1 MPEGNLLEVS
11 GLGVD
16 IPTHGGYVQAVR
28 GIDFTLQSGNT
39 MALVGES
46 GCGKSVSVQAMV
58 GLLAIPG
65 LRLSGSVLFQQ
76 QNLLQLEQAQLNRI
90 RGARIGMVFQD
101 PLSAFNPTRT
111 IGSQIAETLRIH
123 NGISQGAGLT
133 EARRLLDECRLSEPA
148 KRVSQYP
155 FELSGGMLQRAMI
168 AMALAC
174 GPELLIAD
182 EPTTALDVTTQDQIL
197 WLLQQLQQARGM
209 AILLITHDLAVV
221 ARMANQVAV
230 MYAGQLVEQADV
242 KQLFARPAHP
252 YTRALLRATPHG
264 EMIANEPLE
273 TIPGS
278 PPDLFAPPRGCGFY
292 PRCGEAMRICQQR
305 MPDILPAGDGSVS
318 RCWMQ
323 HPDYLAARGLVSD

>member
-1 MPEGNLLEVS
+1 
-11 GLGVD
+11 
-16 IPTHGGYVQAVR
+16 
-28 GIDFTLQSGNT
+28 
-39 MALVGES
+39 
-46 GCGKSVSVQAMV
+46 
-58 GLLAIPG
+58 
-65 LRLSGSVLFQQ
+65 
-76 QNLLQLEQAQLNRI
+76 
-90 RGARIGMVFQD
+90 
-101 PLSAFNPTRT
+101 LSAFNPTRT
-111 IGSQIAETLRIH
+111 IGSQIAETLRVH
-123 NGISQGAGLT
+123 KGMGQAAGLA

-197 WLLQQLQQARGM
+197 WLLQQLQRARGM

-221 ARMANQVAV
+221 ARMANEVAV
-230 MYAGQLVEQADV
+230 MYAGQLVERAGVD
-242 KQLFARPAHP
+242 QLFASPAHP

-278 PPDLFAPPRGCGFY
+278 PPDLYAPPPGCGFC
-292 PRCGEAMRICQQR
+292 PRCPHAMRICQQR
-305 MPDILPAGDGSVS
+305 MPDVLVAGGAAAVRCWLHHPDCPTARGDGN
-318 RCWMQ
+318 
-323 HPDYLAARGLVSD
+323 D

>member
-1 MPEGNLLEVS
+1 MPEDTLLEVS

-16 IPTHGGYVQAVR
+16 IPTHGGYVHAVR
-28 GIDFTLQSGNT
+28 GIDFTLRPGTT

-58 GLLAIPG
+58 GLLATPG

-76 QNLLQLEQAQLNRI
+76 RDLLQLEQGQLNRI

-123 NGISQGAGLT
+123 KGMSKADGLV
-133 EARRLLDECRLSEPA
+133 EARRLLDECRLSEPT
-148 KRVSQYP
+148 KRVAQYP

-197 WLLQQLQQARGM
+197 WLLQQLQQTRGM

-221 ARMANQVAV
+221 ARMADEVAV
-230 MYAGQLVEQADV
+230 MYAGQLVEKAGV
-242 KQLFARPAHP
+242 ERLFAAPAHP

-264 EMIANEPLE
+264 EMITDQPLE

-278 PPDLFAPPRGCGFY
+278 PPDLFAPPQGCGFY
-292 PRCGEAMRICQQR
+292 PRCSEAMRICRQR
-305 MPDILPAGDGSVS
+305 MPEILPAGDAAVS
-318 RCWMQ
+318 RCWLQ
-323 HPDYLAARGLVSD
+323 HPDYLAARGAGND

>member
-1 MPEGNLLEVS
+1 MPDNKLLEVA

-16 IPTHGGYVQAVR
+16 IPTHGGYVHAVR
-28 GIDFTLQSGNT
+28 GIDFTLRAGTT

-58 GLLAIPG
+58 GLLAVPG
-65 LRLSGSVLFQQ
+65 LRLSGTVLFQQ
-76 QNLLQLEQAQLNRI
+76 QDMLTLGQAQLNRI
-90 RGARIGMVFQD
+90 RGSRIGMVFQD

-123 NGISQGAGLT
+123 RGISKTEGLA

-197 WLLQQLQQARGM
+197 WLLQQLQQSRGM

-221 ARMANQVAV
+221 ARMADEVAV
-230 MYAGQLVEQADV
+230 MYAGQLVEKAAV
-242 KQLFARPAHP
+242 EQLFARPAHP

-264 EMIANEPLE
+264 EMIENEPLE

-278 PPDLFAPPRGCGFY
+278 PPDLFAPPPGCGFY
-292 PRCGEAMRICQQR
+292 PRCSQAMRICRQR
-305 MPDILPAGDGSVS
+305 MPETMAAGDAAVS
-318 RCWMQ
+318 RCWLQ
-323 HPDYLAARGLVSD
+323 HPDYRLAREVASD